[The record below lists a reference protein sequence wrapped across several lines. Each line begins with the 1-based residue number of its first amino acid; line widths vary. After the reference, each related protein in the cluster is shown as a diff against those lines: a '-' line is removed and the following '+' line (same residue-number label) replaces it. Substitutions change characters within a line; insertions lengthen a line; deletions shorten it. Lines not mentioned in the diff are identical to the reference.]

1 MNAKG
6 LLAMMAMLLFSL
18 VSCSSE
24 EPATVG
30 SGDTISGDAGKILI
44 VYFSWGGNTRMVAN
58 HIHDLVGCDIVEVET
73 VIPYPDS
80 YEEVIQIA
88 PGELESD
95 YRPELKTKVE
105 NMDEY
110 DTLIVGTPHLGRASY
125 SSHEELSGRLRSVGK
140 VHSTLLYAW
149 RQWHGSK
156 RVRYPFGMPQLDI
169 TRQFGRVWKPG

>member
-1 MNAKG
+1 MNMNAKG

-30 SGDTISGDAGKILI
+30 SGDTVSGDAGKILI

-88 PGELESD
+88 PGELE
-95 YRPELKTKVE
+95 

-110 DTLIVGTPHLGRASY
+110 DMLIVGPPHLGRASY
-125 SSHEELSGRLRSVGK
+125 PSHEELSGRLRFVGK

-169 TRQFGRVWKPG
+169 TRQFGRVWKLG

>member
-1 MNAKG
+1 MNVKG
-6 LLAMMAMLLFSL
+6 LLTMIVMLLFSL

-24 EPATVG
+24 ESATVG

-80 YEEVIQIA
+80 YEGGNTNCPRRVGERLS
-88 PGELESD
+88 PGI
-95 YRPELKTKVE
+95 E
-105 NMDEY
+105 NKGREHGRVRHADCRN
-110 DTLIVGTPHLGRASY
+110 PHLGWASY
-125 SSHEELSGRLRSVGK
+125 PGHEELSGRLRSVGK

-149 RQWHGSK
+149 WQWHGSK

>member
-1 MNAKG
+1 MNVKG
-6 LLAMMAMLLFSL
+6 LLTMIVMLLFSL

-24 EPATVG
+24 ESATVG
-30 SGDTISGDAGKILI
+30 SGDTISEDAGKILI

-110 DTLIVGTPHLGRASY
+110 DTLIVGTPIWGGRLTPAMKK
-125 SSHEELSGRLRSVGK
+125 LSGRLRSVGK

-149 RQWHGSK
+149 WQWHGSK